1 MLCRYCWAYVYVC
14 AVGSILRSFVRGGVG
29 DSIGVSSP
37 GLHSLRP
44 YILVLPPGGDVDF
57 VALRIAGVNSA
68 GSAAITLHSDDA

>member
-1 MLCRYCWAYVYVC
+1 M
-14 AVGSILRSFVRGGVG
+14 RSFVRGGVG
-29 DSIGVSSP
+29 DSVGDSSP

-44 YILVLPPGGDVDF
+44 YILVLPPGGDVDL